1 MRKSRSAVGLVLGFA
16 IASSL
21 PGATAAVASRTH
33 TAIMPM
39 THRPVGSIVPAG
51 VGPIQE
57 LRIDDES
64 LRYAGGQRFVLKKV
78 ADAEQ
83 HLFVDAPDG
92 AVRRLVWIQFERLLP
107 GIGKGYDYSP
117 DTAVM
122 VDGAPFRRNV
132 RKWDAPP
139 EPDSDRAAVY
149 SLLDKHG
156 YHIPEAMTR
165 VRLVH
170 VPEKNRREE
179 LMIIYAEVP
188 ARGSSPEAAEATAL
202 RNATKWLHIGIER

>member
-1 MRKSRSAVGLVLGFA
+1 MRKSRTAVGLVLGLA
-16 IASSL
+16 LAPRPLI
-21 PGATAAVASRTH
+21 
-33 TAIMPM
+33 
-39 THRPVGSIVPAG
+39 HRPVGLVVPAG

-57 LRIDDES
+57 LRIDETF
-64 LRYAGGQRFVLKKV
+64 RYAGGQRFILKKV

-83 HLFVDAPDG
+83 HLFVDAAPDG

-107 GIGKGYDYSP
+107 GVGEGYDYSA
-117 DTAVM
+117 DAAVM
-122 VDGAPFRRNV
+122 VDGAPFRRNA
-132 RKWDAPP
+132 RRWDAPP

-149 SLLDKHG
+149 SLLENHG
-156 YHIPEAMTR
+156 YRIPEGMTR

-188 ARGSSPEAAEATAL
+188 APESSPEIVEAMAV

>member
-1 MRKSRSAVGLVLGFA
+1 MPKSRAAIGFLLGLALA
-16 IASSL
+16 
-21 PGATAAVASRTH
+21 P
-33 TAIMPM
+33 MPLI
-39 THRPVGSIVPAG
+39 HRPVGLVVPAG

-64 LRYAGGQRFVLKKV
+64 LRYAGGQRFILKKV

-83 HLFVDAPDG
+83 HLFVDAAPDG

-107 GIGKGYDYSP
+107 GVGEGYDYSA
-117 DTAVM
+117 DTAVL
-122 VDGAPFRRNV
+122 VSLVPFRRNA
-132 RKWDAPP
+132 RRWDAPP

-149 SLLDKHG
+149 SLLEKRG
-156 YHIPEAMTR
+156 FRIPEAMTR

-179 LMIIYAEVP
+179 LMIIYAE
-188 ARGSSPEAAEATAL
+188 EAAEAAAV
-202 RNATKWLHIGIER
+202 RNAIKWLHIGVER

>member
-1 MRKSRSAVGLVLGFA
+1 
-16 IASSL
+16 
-21 PGATAAVASRTH
+21 
-33 TAIMPM
+33 
-39 THRPVGSIVPAG
+39 
-51 VGPIQE
+51 
-57 LRIDDES
+57 
-64 LRYAGGQRFVLKKV
+64 
-78 ADAEQ
+78 
-83 HLFVDAPDG
+83 
-92 AVRRLVWIQFERLLP
+92 
-107 GIGKGYDYSP
+107 
-117 DTAVM
+117 M

-149 SLLDKHG
+149 ALLENHA
-156 YHIPEAMTR
+156 YRVPEGMTR

-188 ARGSSPEAAEATAL
+188 APESSPEIVEATAV